1 MVVKVDFGV
10 ENSAMINEV
19 GILNKRDC
27 FCEKENDMI
36 ISIKIETADDLKVVE
51 PVLALLGKSK
61 AKVSIQKNGAMD
73 EERKKALDR
82 LIKFIKDTSFS
93 VVSKIEIPNRE
104 ERNARR

>member
-1 MVVKVDFGV
+1 
-10 ENSAMINEV
+10 MINGV
-19 GILNKRDC
+19 GILNKRNY

-51 PVLALLGKSK
+51 PVLALLGQSK